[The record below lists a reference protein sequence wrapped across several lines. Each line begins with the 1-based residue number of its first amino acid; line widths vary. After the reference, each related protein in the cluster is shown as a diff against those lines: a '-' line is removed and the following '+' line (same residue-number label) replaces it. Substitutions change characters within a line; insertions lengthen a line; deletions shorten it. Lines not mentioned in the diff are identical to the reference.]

1 MHICPFLLKRGE
13 KMRVFCDLH
22 IHSALSP
29 CGDMDMTPNNIVGM
43 SALKGLDFIAIT
55 DHNSIGNVQALIEVS
70 KNFPVTVIPGMELET
85 AEEAHFVCLFKTL
98 EDAKEFY
105 SWSSQFFSG
114 LKNRED
120 IFGQQA
126 YMNENDEITGFEE
139 QMLVSALT
147 CSVYDAVPRVR
158 KCGGIIIPAHVDK
171 SSYSIIPED
180 LGFKT
185 VEISKNTD
193 VEHVTQKFPYLKE
206 KRIIT
211 SSDSHYL
218 GDIYETEGAVDI
230 EERSIDALFSF
241 LKGE

>member
-1 MHICPFLLKRGE
+1 
-13 KMRVFCDLH
+13 MRFFCDLH

-55 DHNSIGNVQALIEVS
+55 DHNSVGNARALIEVS

-85 AEEAHFVCLFKTL
+85 AEEAHFVCLFKTI
-98 EDAKEFY
+98 EDAENFY
-105 SWSSQFFSG
+105 SWSSKFFSG
-114 LKNRED
+114 IKNRED

-126 YMNENDEITGFEE
+126 FMDENDEIVGFEE

-147 CSVYDAVPRVR
+147 CSVYDAAPEVK

-171 SSYSIIPED
+171 SSYSIISNLGMIPDD

-218 GDIYETEGAVDI
+218 GDIYEKEGAIDL
-230 EERSIDALFSF
+230 EEKSIDALFEF